1 MEKKINTAQAIE
13 VSDIALAAA
22 LCASGFKL
30 DYVWGDRR
38 KTFVFI
44 AENDEEIRKAMNDYQ
59 NRTLSVDARRY
70 AEEMRQLKTL
80 IFNG

>member
-1 MEKKINTAQAIE
+1 METETNTAQVE

-22 LCASGFKL
+22 LCASGFQL
-30 DYVWGDRR
+30 NAVHGDRR
-38 KTFVFI
+38 KTFVFSPDREADLRAAI
-44 AENDEEIRKAMNDYQ
+44 NAFQ
-59 NRTLSVDARRY
+59 NRSLTVDARRY